1 MSCRSHHF
9 ALFTHTHTPLSR
21 EKKSESRTW
30 YNSWFS
36 KFSFIFLFSR
46 VFFVRIFEIF
56 VLVFNRFFFFVIVVL
71 IIVVLVLVF
80 HFNHFFVFRVFSR
93 FLQHA
98 RRGRVFSRG
107 WKRIIGKQI
116 QQTQLVRFRNH
127 RLVRLR
133 QTRRSSDF
141 NKKRSGMNKTRTRC
155 KQKKKKESLT
165 LQERSTVSSWPIPD
179 SVRRPVPPRLL
190 PHFPR
195 TRPPNHEE
203 KNAFFLF
210 CFVKQKIENLLFLKP
225 CFVTRTALVL
235 ACQKKKKKKQ
245 DVKTKDV
252 LSLFAFAPSSFRHHS
267 AMALSEENAGL
278 R

>member
-1 MSCRSHHF
+1 
-9 ALFTHTHTPLSR
+9 
-21 EKKSESRTW
+21 
-30 YNSWFS
+30 
-36 KFSFIFLFSR
+36 
-46 VFFVRIFEIF
+46 
-56 VLVFNRFFFFVIVVL
+56 
-71 IIVVLVLVF
+71 
-80 HFNHFFVFRVFSR
+80 
-93 FLQHA
+93 
-98 RRGRVFSRG
+98 
-107 WKRIIGKQI
+107 
-116 QQTQLVRFRNH
+116 
-127 RLVRLR
+127 
-133 QTRRSSDF
+133 
-141 NKKRSGMNKTRTRC
+141 MNKTRTRC